1 MCINLGTKNVLV
13 YCAHVSETS
22 IAEAREPHT
31 EVKPVENKTPENKT
45 PENDDASSKAI
56 AM

>member
-56 AM
+56 AT